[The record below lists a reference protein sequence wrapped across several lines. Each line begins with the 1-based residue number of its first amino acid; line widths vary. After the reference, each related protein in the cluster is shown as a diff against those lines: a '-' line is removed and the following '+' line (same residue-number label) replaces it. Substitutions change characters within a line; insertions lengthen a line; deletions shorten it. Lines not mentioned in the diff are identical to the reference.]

1 MSNFVHFQLLER
13 ESPELFD
20 LLEDFDSE
28 LSQSVELLRLLHRT
42 NSEHCFTKEV
52 RKKNFFPVFIFF
64 WFAGNR
70 VFAVQTPYESTVRI
84 SHMHI
89 HTHAV
94 SRSLSPSCVGIV

>member
-52 RKKNFFPVFIFF
+52 RKKNIFSVFYLFFSGLQGI
-64 WFAGNR
+64 GYLR
-70 VFAVQTPYESTVRI
+70 CKL
-84 SHMHI
+84 HM
-89 HTHAV
+89 
-94 SRSLSPSCVGIV
+94 SLL